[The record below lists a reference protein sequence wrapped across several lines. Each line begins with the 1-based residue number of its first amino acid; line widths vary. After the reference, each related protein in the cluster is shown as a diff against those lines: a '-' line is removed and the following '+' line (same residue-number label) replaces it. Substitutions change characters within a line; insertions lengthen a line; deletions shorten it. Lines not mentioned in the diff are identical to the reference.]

1 MPASSSM
8 SKIFGFDFIGILLHA
23 RQDNAKGRTA
33 PDFGLI
39 LECTAM
45 FFNNA
50 RRDRQ
55 AKPGAGLF
63 GGKERVEETLLNFQG
78 DALAGVNH
86 FQNDYGSGVTRL
98 RSEAMARQARQGHQ
112 RASRTQCN
120 RAVPANTFSRVLNEV
135 DQHLFDLLRVNSNPQ
150 G

>member
-1 MPASSSM
+1 MLASSSM
-8 SKIFGFDFIGILLHA
+8 SKIFGCDFICSFLHA

-33 PDFGLI
+33 TDLSLI
-39 LECTAM
+39 LECAAM

-86 FQNDYGSGVTRL
+86 FQDDYGSGLTC
-98 RSEAMARQARQGHQ
+98 QGHQ
-112 RASRTQCN
+112 RASLT
-120 RAVPANTFSRVLNEV
+120 
-135 DQHLFDLLRVNSNPQ
+135 
-150 G
+150 